1 MKEKFFKFCE
11 KFIAGGYETKIGDTY
26 VGTPK
31 IAPIFLVA
39 FITSAY
45 GQLSNLPLVMYIG
58 FTLIGVG
65 IFGFFYYNLFPSR
78 IPKEEDPIQK
88 IIEQNKKRKNN

>member
-1 MKEKFFKFCE
+1 MKNKFFNFCE

-39 FITSAY
+39 FITATI
-45 GQLSNLPLVMYIG
+45 GQLNELPVVTYIG
-58 FTLIGVG
+58 FTLTAVG

-78 IPKEEDPIQK
+78 RPKGPFDK
-88 IIEQNKKRKNN
+88 